1 MPFDPV
7 SIRSAGFYGYQHT
20 ATTAR
25 NDFNFFIFPNVIL
38 LLYIVTFFTSKK
50 VTKEGG
56 SYSQALPP
64 MDGRYLKNAGA
75 VFYRLLCALRQKRRC
90 GTRRQKTLLKQSSL
104 NPFLTPVLDC
114 SKALACAS
122 RNLTPLN

>member
-1 MPFDPV
+1 MP
-7 SIRSAGFYGYQHT
+7 
-20 ATTAR
+20 
-25 NDFNFFIFPNVIL
+25 DFTSLLSGMILISSFFLTLSCYFIL

-64 MDGRYLKNAGA
+64 MDGGYLKNAGA
-75 VFYRLLCALRQKRRC
+75 VFYRLLCALRQKKRC
-90 GTRRQKTLLKQSSL
+90 GTRRKKTLLKQSSL

-114 SKALACAS
+114 SKALVCAS
-122 RNLTPLN
+122 RN